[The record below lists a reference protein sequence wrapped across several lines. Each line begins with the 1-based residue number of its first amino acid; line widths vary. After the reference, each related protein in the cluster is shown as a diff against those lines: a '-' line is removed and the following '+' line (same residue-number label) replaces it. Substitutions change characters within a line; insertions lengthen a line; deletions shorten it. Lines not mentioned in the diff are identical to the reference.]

1 MLENNLAAIV
11 LLFVGIIAF
20 AAFLLF
26 VIIKIKSAN
35 RIKKIENYGKPSE
48 KRLKEMLE
56 KAFSPSA
63 VFSNVYIPYTN
74 GEKDKYAE
82 MDAVLIL
89 RSGVF
94 VIELKSHNG
103 KIINGDT
110 KYWTQIYNDKRISF
124 YNPLYQNSTHAKV
137 INNIFKSEGQYNVP
151 IYNVVV
157 FSSSKI
163 SFTNKYPNLVLIDD
177 LVRYVKKTGKNE
189 AMSISQ
195 TSRLRTILRSYIR
208 SGRIVEQ
215 KHKKSIRK
223 RKRRK

>member
-1 MLENNLAAIV
+1 MLENNLTAII
-11 LLFVGIIAF
+11 LLLCGIILI

-35 RIKKIENYGKPSE
+35 RIKEIENYGKPSE
-48 KRLKEMLE
+48 KKLKELLE

-63 VFSNVYIPYTN
+63 VFSSVYIPYTN
-74 GEKDKYAE
+74 GDKDKYAE

-110 KYWTQIYNDKRISF
+110 RYWTQIYNDKRISF
-124 YNPLYQNSTHAKV
+124 YNPLYQNSTHSKV

-157 FSSSKI
+157 FSSTKVT
-163 SFTNKYPNLVLIDD
+163 FTNKYPNLVQLDD
-177 LVRYVKKTGKNE
+177 LIKYIKKTGKSN

-195 TSRLRTILRSYIR
+195 TSRLRTVLRSYIR
-208 SGRIVEQ
+208 SGRVVEQ
-215 KHKKSIRK
+215 KHKRFIR
-223 RKRRK
+223 RTKRRK

>member
-1 MLENNLAAIV
+1 MFENNFAAII
-11 LLFVGIIAF
+11 LMFAGIIAL

-26 VIIKIKSAN
+26 IVIKLKSAK
-35 RIKKIENYGKPSE
+35 RIKQIENYGKPSE

-63 VFSNVYIPYTN
+63 VYSGVYIPYTN

-82 MDAVLIL
+82 IDAVLIL

-124 YNPLYQNSTHAKV
+124 YNPLYQNSTHSKV
-137 INNIFKSEGQYNVP
+137 INSIFKSEGQYNVP
-151 IYNVVV
+151 IHNVIV
-157 FSSSKI
+157 FSSSKV
-163 SFTNKYPNLVLIDD
+163 SFTNNYPNLVLIDD
-177 LVRYVKKTGKNE
+177 LVKYIKKTGKNE
-189 AMSISQ
+189 AMSIAQ

-208 SGRIVEQ
+208 SGRKVEQ
-215 KHKKSIRK
+215 KHKNSIRK
-223 RKRRK
+223 RKRRR

>member
-1 MLENNLAAIV
+1 MLENNLTAII
-11 LLFVGIIAF
+11 LLLCGIIVI

-26 VIIKIKSAN
+26 LIIKIKSAN
-35 RIKKIENYGKPSE
+35 RIKEIENYGKPSE
-48 KRLKEMLE
+48 KRLKELLE
-56 KAFSPSA
+56 KAFSSSA
-63 VFSNVYIPYTN
+63 VFSSVYIPYTN

-89 RSGVF
+89 RNGVF

-124 YNPLYQNSTHAKV
+124 YNPLYQNTTHSKV

-157 FSSSKI
+157 FSSSKVT
-163 SFTNKYPNLVLIDD
+163 FTNKYPNLVLIDD
-177 LVRYVKKTGKNE
+177 LIKYIKKTGKND
-189 AMSISQ
+189 ALSISQ

-208 SGRIVEQ
+208 SGRVVEQ
-215 KHKKSIRK
+215 KHKKFIRK
-223 RKRRK
+223 TKRRK